1 MEVTSLPQAKLKC
14 NSGLFLLLQ
23 LAPSMHLV
31 PRIWLLV
38 RDRVRLCM
46 EVGVDGEELG
56 TEEKDEKSEFG
67 IFSALG
73 GRKV

>member
-1 MEVTSLPQAKLKC
+1 
-14 NSGLFLLLQ
+14 
-23 LAPSMHLV
+23 MHLV

-46 EVGVDGEELG
+46 GVGVDGEELG
-56 TEEKDEKSEFG
+56 KEEKDEKSEFG